1 MIASGSLRTMK
12 NSGINMAMRAHPLV
26 LIQVMA
32 SATSFCHHP
41 VDLTM
46 STLKLNQRKSSC
58 LYIPPSFITATENWY
73 QGREVTLSSNLHYL
87 VPKELE
93 LVSQRVWKSGD
104 DGLRIPYKKL
114 IG

>member
-1 MIASGSLRTMK
+1 
-12 NSGINMAMRAHPLV
+12 MATRAHPFV

-32 SATSFCHHP
+32 SATSFCYHP
-41 VDLTM
+41 ADFTM

-58 LYIPPSFITATENWY
+58 LYIPPSFVTATENWY
-73 QGREVTLSSNLHYL
+73 QGREVMLSSKFYYL
-87 VPKELE
+87 ILKELE
-93 LVSQRVWKSGD
+93 LVSGGVWKSGD

>member
-1 MIASGSLRTMK
+1 
-12 NSGINMAMRAHPLV
+12 MAMKAHPLV
-26 LIQVMA
+26 MIQVMA

-41 VDLTM
+41 VDFTT

-58 LYIPPSFITATENWY
+58 LYILPSFVTATENWY
-73 QGREVTLSSNLHYL
+73 QRREVTLSSKLYYL
-87 VPKELE
+87 VLKELE
-93 LVSQRVWKSGD
+93 LVSGGVWKSGD